1 MKEKTSLSEDKSNKD
16 ENLIGKSA
24 PITKIK
30 SLEKNITISSKKNT
44 KEKEAPTKNT
54 SSSKLKKSEDIEKD
68 NKMDSS
74 KNNDGLEKTK

>member
-1 MKEKTSLSEDKSNKD
+1 MDQ
-16 ENLIGKSA
+16 
-24 PITKIK
+24 
-30 SLEKNITISSKKNT
+30 KNITISSKKNT
-44 KEKEAPTKNT
+44 KEKEASTKNT